1 LPLAVVTRRLIMR
14 GRRSAAAIVMAGTMG
29 GLLGGWA
36 GGRDRM
42 GGDGLVLGLA
52 YGLGRIAP
60 AMRSPMAG
68 VGLVSYVLL
77 GRSRSRSLARVSSS
91 WMAAALAARAG
102 TGLMERLASRR
113 PARGTRRAVAIVVN
127 SDSGSSRLA
136 RRGVRALRREPVEL
150 ISVERT
156 PADELAGALRR
167 ATDRLGPDGVLVVAG
182 GDGTVGTAAEI
193 IAQTGHVLAIIPTGT
208 GNDVAR
214 SLQIPLSPEEA
225 AGTVARGSIVAMDL
239 GTTSAG
245 RFAHALT
252 IGMTCR
258 FADLVR
264 DERGWRRPLRYP
276 VCAYRAWR
284 ERRPLAID
292 LQIDGQRVTIDQP
305 PFQIAI
311 VNAPRLGGRI
321 GVDLPGAR
329 VDDGVLHLVVLSS
342 GALRHIIGAIAHLLR
357 AGVQQAPKRALVV
370 GGRSFQLE
378 TEAPE
383 VVSLDGEPMTVTPL
397 AAEVVAGACEVVVPA
412 LATRWRS
419 QP

>member
-1 LPLAVVTRRLIMR
+1 M
-14 GRRSAAAIVMAGTMG
+14 
-29 GLLGGWA
+29 
-36 GGRDRM
+36 
-42 GGDGLVLGLA
+42 
-52 YGLGRIAP
+52 
-60 AMRSPMAG
+60 
-68 VGLVSYVLL
+68 
-77 GRSRSRSLARVSSS
+77 
-91 WMAAALAARAG
+91 
-102 TGLMERLASRR
+102 
-113 PARGTRRAVAIVVN
+113 
-127 SDSGSSRLA
+127 
-136 RRGVRALRREPVEL
+136 
-150 ISVERT
+150 SVERT
-156 PADELAGALRR
+156 RADELAGALRR
-167 ATDRLGPDGVLVVAG
+167 ATDRLGQDGVLVVAG

-225 AGTVARGSIVAMDL
+225 AGTVARGSIVTMDL

-252 IGMTCR
+252 VGMTCR

-284 ERRPLAID
+284 DRRPLAIN
-292 LQIDGQRVTIDQP
+292 LQIDGQRVTIEQP

-342 GALRHIIGAIAHLLR
+342 GALRHIVGAIVHLLR
-357 AGVQQAPKRALVV
+357 ASVQQAPKRALVV

-378 TEAPE
+378 AAPPE
-383 VVSLDGEPMTVTPL
+383 VVSLDGEPIAVTPL
-397 AAEVVAGACEVVVPA
+397 VAEVVAGACEVVVPA
-412 LATRWRS
+412 RAIRRRS
-419 QP
+419 RP